1 MKINLPVTDREVV
14 VPPGTTI
21 VSRTN
26 PKGAITYVNEEFIR
40 YSGFSEQE
48 LLGRNH
54 NLVRHPDMPPAAFED
69 LWSKAK
75 NGEPW
80 QGLVKNRCKNGDFYW
95 VFAQVIPII
104 KEGEIQEYMSVR
116 SAPNR
121 EQIPQAETLYRQ
133 LMSGQPMPKPTMLQR
148 LRLLPIQT
156 KSQVLMLFFMIAA
169 LFAGLF
175 HYQITE
181 NIAKHLS
188 NVDSVS
194 VSVVNQVA
202 NLQQAVTLGIVALV
216 ISLGVTLY
224 WLVRVQIQTNLQGVL
239 KILGRINQGDF
250 DNTFDHQ
257 REDEFGTLEKGLH
270 ILQVRQS
277 YELAD
282 ARKKEQRANRFNQGL
297 ECASTN
303 VLLADR
309 LGRIIYVNQSV
320 SDWFAA
326 NPEAYT
332 ELGSQQLLGAQ
343 IDQALKKEMS
353 EWLSPSGQSD
363 STHFQCQFAH
373 RTLQVACSV
382 IREQGSPVPQGVVLE
397 WEDVTEALAEQQR
410 QTKVSATNARIK
422 QALDNVSTNVMVAD
436 ADRNIVYLNRSLEH
450 MFVRLE
456 RQLKEEL
463 PHFDARTLV
472 GTNMDGF
479 HRNPGHQAQLLAEL
493 TQPYETEIHLGALI
507 FGLTA
512 NPVLDDQGQR
522 IGTVM
527 EWADRTDEVA
537 MESEIDHL
545 VSRASVGNLTGRL
558 KVDNKS
564 GFYRTLS
571 DRLNQ
576 LIAISEAIITDTARV
591 LHAIARG
598 DLSQTIQQPY
608 EGTFGKLKEDTNET
622 VARLAEFSRHI
633 QQSAETVST
642 GAGEIAQG
650 NTDLSQRTEE
660 QASSLQETAAN
671 MEQMTSAVRQAAN
684 NASEANELAQQA
696 QSRARSGGKVVEKT
710 VAAMEDIQHASN
722 RIADIIGVID
732 DIAFQTNLLA
742 LNAAVEAARAGEQ
755 GRGFAV
761 VASEVRGL
769 AKRSADAAKEIKG
782 LIQDSVA
789 KVASGTSLVTESGD
803 TLATLVQAVEQVS
816 AKVEEITLAA
826 QEQGQGIEQVNQAI
840 GQMDSMTQQNAALVE
855 QVSASGLALAE
866 QSQQLMS
873 IIQFFRSEMNE

>member
-1 MKINLPVTDREVV
+1 
-14 VPPGTTI
+14 
-21 VSRTN
+21 
-26 PKGAITYVNEEFIR
+26 
-40 YSGFSEQE
+40 
-48 LLGRNH
+48 
-54 NLVRHPDMPPAAFED
+54 
-69 LWSKAK
+69 
-75 NGEPW
+75 
-80 QGLVKNRCKNGDFYW
+80 
-95 VFAQVIPII
+95 
-104 KEGEIQEYMSVR
+104 
-116 SAPNR
+116 
-121 EQIPQAETLYRQ
+121 
-133 LMSGQPMPKPTMLQR
+133 
-148 LRLLPIQT
+148 
-156 KSQVLMLFFMIAA
+156 
-169 LFAGLF
+169 
-175 HYQITE
+175 
-181 NIAKHLS
+181 
-188 NVDSVS
+188 
-194 VSVVNQVA
+194 
-202 NLQQAVTLGIVALV
+202 
-216 ISLGVTLY
+216 
-224 WLVRVQIQTNLQGVL
+224 
-239 KILGRINQGDF
+239 
-250 DNTFDHQ
+250 
-257 REDEFGTLEKGLH
+257 
-270 ILQVRQS
+270 
-277 YELAD
+277 
-282 ARKKEQRANRFNQGL
+282 
-297 ECASTN
+297 
-303 VLLADR
+303 
-309 LGRIIYVNQSV
+309 
-320 SDWFAA
+320 
-326 NPEAYT
+326 
-332 ELGSQQLLGAQ
+332 
-343 IDQALKKEMS
+343 
-353 EWLSPSGQSD
+353 
-363 STHFQCQFAH
+363 
-373 RTLQVACSV
+373 
-382 IREQGSPVPQGVVLE
+382 
-397 WEDVTEALAEQQR
+397 
-410 QTKVSATNARIK
+410 
-422 QALDNVSTNVMVAD
+422 
-436 ADRNIVYLNRSLEH
+436 
-450 MFVRLE
+450 
-456 RQLKEEL
+456 
-463 PHFDARTLV
+463 
-472 GTNMDGF
+472 
-479 HRNPGHQAQLLAEL
+479 
-493 TQPYETEIHLGALI
+493 
-507 FGLTA
+507 
-512 NPVLDDQGQR
+512 
-522 IGTVM
+522 M